1 MTVTPDDEG
10 GGSSRSR
17 IRAALPSVLLTLASL
32 AGVGL
37 VMAGLLAYLAP
48 APQAADPHPTEA
60 AGTSGAQVAA
70 GGPSVPGGDVS
81 APRGAQAVA
90 DDVPAAGTP
99 ATGPGGDAGP
109 GAGRPPA
116 GTATTG
122 PSTPGVPSLRRSAPT
137 RVKIPRIGVD
147 APLASVGVLRSG
159 EIEVPPLDR
168 PGLAGWYHLGPSPGE
183 QGPAV
188 ILGHVNTRR
197 GPAVFN
203 RLRELTRGDKVTV
216 VRSDGSTAVF
226 TVDGTEQAS
235 KNRFPTERVY
245 GHVDG
250 AALRLITCGGVLNPR
265 SHSYTDNIIVYAT
278 LSSRG

>member
-1 MTVTPDDEG
+1 MTVTPDDG

-17 IRAALPSVLLTLASL
+17 VRAALPSVLLTLASL

-48 APQAADPHPTEA
+48 APHDADPHPTAA

-70 GGPSVPGGDVS
+70 GGSSGPGGDGS

-90 DDVPAAGTP
+90 EDVPAAGTST
-99 ATGPGGDAGP
+99 AGPGGEAEP
-109 GAGRPPA
+109 GAGTPPV
-116 GTATTG
+116 GNATPG
-122 PSTPGVPSLRRSAPT
+122 PSVPGVPSLRRSAPT

-168 PGLAGWYHLGPSPGE
+168 PGLAGWYRLGPSPGE

-216 VRSDGSTAVF
+216 TRTDGSTVVF
-226 TVDGTEQAS
+226 TVEATEQAS
-235 KNRFPTERVY
+235 KHRFPTKRVY

-265 SHSYTDNIIVYAT
+265 SHSYTDNIIIYAT
-278 LSSRG
+278 LSVRD